1 MGAEDSFRAP
11 NHPGHTIMKT
21 IRPARRLAARTVGSS
36 FSASART
43 AAAAV
48 LLASLSGCIIAP
60 RVTNTLVT
68 GAPEA
73 FRAPS
78 AAIVS
83 PEIDA
88 TGRITYRYHAP
99 DAGLV
104 VLVREGAEPLPMT
117 RDELGVWTYT
127 SDPMPPDLYLYSYVV
142 DGVPSHDPA
151 NPVAVPTAAA
161 RRQSLAHVRGRA
173 PLPWEASGAPA
184 GELKRLEYRSA
195 RFGEA
200 RELWVYTPPGYNRT
214 RARRYPVLYLL
225 HGVGSDAR
233 AWGTAGRVNLIL
245 DNLLASGAVE
255 PMLVVMPLGYGF
267 PNARARSR
275 EMLSPATDQ
284 LAVAREF
291 EASLIE
297 EVLPLV
303 ERRYRTRP
311 ERGSR
316 AVAGFS
322 MGGSQALHV
331 GLNHPDTF
339 RYVGSMGGALIMY
352 GGRYA
357 EWFAASGPRRPQ
369 SVHLSVG
376 ADDFLLGVNRHFADW
391 LSAHGTAVCLD
402 EVPGGHTWQVW
413 RRELIRLM
421 PRLFR
426 ESGAPSTFQ
435 NDQDIR

>member
-1 MGAEDSFRAP
+1 
-11 NHPGHTIMKT
+11 MKT
-21 IRPARRLAARTVGSS
+21 IRPARRLAARTVGPSS
-36 FSASART
+36 YARART

-60 RVTNTLVT
+60 HVTSTLVA

-73 FRAPS
+73 PGTPS
-78 AAIVS
+78 PTVAS

-88 TGRITYRYHAP
+88 TGRLTYRFHAP

-104 VLVREGAEPLPMT
+104 VLVREGTEPLPMT
-117 RDELGVWTYT
+117 RDERGVWSCT
-127 SDPMPPDLYLYSYVV
+127 SDPLPPDLYLYHFVV

-161 RRQSLAHVRGRA
+161 RRQSVAHVRGRD
-173 PLPWEASGAPA
+173 PLPWEASSAPA
-184 GELKRLEYRSA
+184 GALNRLEYPSA
-195 RFGEA
+195 RFGEP
-200 RELWVYTPPGYNRT
+200 RELWVYTPPGYGRS

-233 AWGTAGRVNLIL
+233 AWGTAGRVNVIL
-245 DNLLASGAVE
+245 DNLLAAGEVE
-255 PMLVVMPLGYGF
+255 PMIVVMPLGYGF
-267 PNARARSR
+267 PNAGARSR

-291 EASLIE
+291 AASLVE

-316 AVAGFS
+316 AIAGFS

-339 RYVGSMGGALIMY
+339 GYVASMGGALIMY
-352 GGRYA
+352 GGRYG
-357 EWFAASGPRRPQ
+357 EWFAAPSPRMPQ
-369 SVHLSVG
+369 SLHLSVG
-376 ADDFLLGVNRHFADW
+376 TDDFLLGVNRHFADW
-391 LSAHGTAVCLD
+391 LSAHGTTVRLD

-413 RRELIRLM
+413 RRELIRLA

-426 ESGAPSTFQ
+426 ESGATSTFQ